1 MKLDNLL
8 YGLFEKKARKAK
20 IETLCIGLGYTAVTI
35 VDGGIGISCTYFET
49 NKPSSLNR
57 GYIDF
62 EGQPALGLLEKI
74 RRPEMIHRTMAV
86 ALINAL
92 NYEDAPLLPEDR
104 NNKIMFEMLGIRKGT
119 KVAMVG
125 YFKPFLKALN
135 KRGALIEII
144 DSSYRFGRKKE
155 FYPKLK
161 QWAEIL
167 FLTSTS
173 LLNNT
178 TEEILGYVGE
188 GVKTVMLGP
197 STPMV
202 HEAFDH
208 LPVHMLAGTVP
219 IEKEKVLKAI
229 RHGTGTPIIQKFSRK
244 SYLSFF

>member
-1 MKLDNLL
+1 MRLNDLL
-8 YGLFEKKARKAK
+8 YNLFANIAQKTTV
-20 IETLCIGLGYTAVTI
+20 ETLSIGLAYTAVTTF
-35 VDGGIGISCTYFET
+35 DGGIGISCTYFES
-49 NKPSSLNR
+49 NKPSSLNK

-62 EGQPALGLLEKI
+62 EGQSALGLLEKI
-74 RRPEMIHRTMAV
+74 KRPEMIHRTMAV

-92 NYEDAPLLPEDR
+92 NYEKALLLPEDR

-144 DSSYRFGRKKE
+144 DSSSRLGRKKQ

-161 QWAEIL
+161 KWAEIL

-197 STPMV
+197 STPIV

-244 SYLSFF
+244 SSG